1 LVTLRNLKTGP
12 QSDSKWGNG
21 IYLLAGGAVIG
32 ALIIAAGFMI
42 DRDTAMHERK
52 RVEHMVHDGLEHAVT
67 TIRGQLGSNIQ
78 LAIDLAD
85 DIGDDPMLSPMEFNR
100 TATMLMAQNP
110 HFRAIRLQPLNDPYR
125 MAFDPQIDRDGGT
138 LSIDIPVPPM
148 SWQSFRQWQSLRIE
162 IDIVQFLNAAHIQD
176 HDIEIGLGQHQG
188 LKIAVGHI
196 TGSDVPDIILGDPEL
211 VKETTFSM
219 PIDIDGL
226 SLVLLAMPEDGW
238 NGAMNR
244 LLPSRLLLTTG
255 IAAMMISILLAIVFL
270 RERNLNIQRLRAREE
285 RLLELSQ
292 RFQLALK
299 TSNIGIWEIDEATHS
314 LLWDKRTAG
323 LHGLPESLDEE
334 EDRLADWY
342 GALHPDDLG
351 RAEQLYFDSVIA
363 RATDS
368 WDIVYRLPLSDKS
381 FRYLRSVGARALDG
395 RITGIVC
402 DITTDTLLTQSL
414 SQAKENSDIK
424 NAELELALEELSSR
438 EHQLAE
444 ASHRLDLAL
453 GSYNCGTWEGD
464 PITKTAVW
472 DERMHQL
479 YGIPY
484 SDKPV
489 QEHVWLSRLH
499 PDDRGEIQLAAKRAA
514 TLDHVLN
521 TTQKVMLPNNEIR
534 YIRSVGQPHIGRDGR
549 KKMIGIAFD
558 VTADALLAEQM
569 RAAKT
574 EADTRNIELELAK
587 NRIEFNALHDPLTSL
602 ANRRKLDIELD
613 GLSRNGNGQRAKF
626 AILHLD
632 LDRFKE
638 INDTLGHAAGD
649 AMLVHAAEILRRHVP
664 RGDLVARIGGDEFV
678 VLARRATTTEEL
690 AELSTR
696 IIEEMRHPID
706 FEGFDCRCGVSIGI
720 AQSSGLMP
728 DARKVLIN
736 ADIALYQAKEK
747 GRNCHEFFTPD
758 LQANII
764 AKKRMADDMLA
775 GLERDEFIVWYQP
788 QFEANSMQLCG
799 AEALVRW
806 RHPDR
811 GVLASG
817 NFLKVAEDLNVMAR
831 IDQLVLQ
838 TALKDQMRWTAMG
851 MSVPRISVN
860 VSSKRLH
867 DETLIDQLRGLSISP
882 GSICFELVESIF
894 LDESDTKAAE
904 NIEKIKALGIDI
916 EIDDFGT
923 GHTSIVSLLKLKP
936 KRLKIDRQLV
946 MPITV
951 QPQERSLVRN
961 IVEIAR
967 SLGIETVAEGVETHE
982 HAGMLRQLGC
992 DYLQGYAFAKPL
1004 SFDDFTRFVGRLPQ
1018 QKAS

>member
-1 LVTLRNLKTGP
+1 MRNVKAGTK
-12 QSDSKWGNG
+12 SDGKWGNG

-42 DRDTAMHERK
+42 DRDTAAHERK
-52 RVEHMVHDGLEHAVT
+52 RVEHMVQDGLEHAGAA
-67 TIRGQLGSNIQ
+67 IRHRLDSDVH
-78 LAIDLAD
+78 LAMEMAD

-100 TATMLMAQNP
+100 TVAKQMAQNP
-110 HFRAIRLQPLNDPYR
+110 HFRAIRLQPLHDPYR
-125 MAFDPQIDRDGGT
+125 MAFDPKIDSDGRT

-148 SWQSFRQWQSLRIE
+148 SWQNFRQWQSLRIE
-162 IDIVQFLNAAHIQD
+162 IDSVDFLQAAEIRAD
-176 HDIEIGLGQHQG
+176 DTEIGHAEGSG
-188 LKIAVGHI
+188 LKMAVGQMAP
-196 TGSDVPDIILGDPEL
+196 TGSIDVISGDPDL
-211 VKETTFSM
+211 LNDTPLTM
-219 PIDIDGL
+219 RIDIDDL
-226 SLVLLAMPEDGW
+226 SLVVFAMPEEGW
-238 NGAMNR
+238 DAAMNR
-244 LLPSRLLLTTG
+244 LLPSRLLLTAG
-255 IAAMMISILLAIVFL
+255 IAAMMISILLAIVLL

-292 RFQLALK
+292 RFQLALE

-342 GALHPDDLG
+342 GAIQPEDLC

-363 RATDS
+363 RTTDS
-368 WDIVYRLPLSDKS
+368 WDIVYRLPLADDS
-381 FRYLRSVGARALDG
+381 FRYLRSVGARTIDG

-414 SQAKENSDIK
+414 SRAKENSDIK

-444 ASHRLDLAL
+444 ASRRLDLAL

-464 PITKTAVW
+464 PVSKTAVW

-479 YGIPY
+479 YDLPY

-489 QEHVWLSRLH
+489 PEHVWLSRIH
-499 PDDRGEIQLAAKRAA
+499 PDDRGEIQLAAKRAS
-514 TLDHVLN
+514 TLDQVLN
-521 TTQKVMLPNNEIR
+521 TTQKVILPNNEIR

-569 RAAKT
+569 RAAKA

-602 ANRRKLDIELD
+602 ANRRKLDLELD
-613 GLSRNGNGQRAKF
+613 GLSRGHATQRAKF

-678 VLARRATTTEEL
+678 VLARRSTSMEEL
-690 AELSTR
+690 ANLSSQ
-696 IIEEMRHPID
+696 IIEAMRHPID

-720 AQSSGLMP
+720 AQASGLMP

-747 GRNCHEFFTPD
+747 GRNCYEFFTPD

-788 QFEANSMQLCG
+788 QFEAETMQLCG

-851 MSVPRISVN
+851 MAVPRISVN

-867 DETLIDQLRGLSISP
+867 DENLIEQLQGLAITP

-1004 SFDDFTRFVGRLPQ
+1004 SFDDFTRFVNRLPQ

>member
-1 LVTLRNLKTGP
+1 MRKRKAGP
-12 QSDSKWGNG
+12 QSDGKWGNG
-21 IYLLAGGAVIG
+21 IFLLAGGAVIG
-32 ALIIAAGFMI
+32 LLVLVAGFLI
-42 DRDTAMHERK
+42 DRNTAAHERK
-52 RVEHMVHDGLEHAVT
+52 RVEHLVQDGLEHASAA
-67 TIRGQLGSNIQ
+67 IRSKINHDVQ
-78 LAIDLAD
+78 LALEVAD
-85 DIGDDPMLSPMEFNR
+85 DIADDPMLSPPEFNR
-100 TATMLMAQNP
+100 TVAMLLARNP
-110 HFRAIRLQPLNDPYR
+110 HFRSIRLQPLQDQFR
-125 MAFDPQIDRDGGT
+125 MAFDPVIRNAGSL

-148 SWQSFRQWQSLRIE
+148 TWQTKRQWQSLLIE
-162 IDIVQFLNAAHIQD
+162 IDSMAFMADAEINSDNAETAHTD
-176 HDIEIGLGQHQG
+176 GSG
-188 LKIAVGHI
+188 LKIAVAQI
-196 TGSDVPDIILGDPEL
+196 TPTGALEIILGDPKLIEEPTL
-211 VKETTFSM
+211 TLPVDVDRM
-219 PIDIDGL
+219 
-226 SLVLLAMPEDGW
+226 SLVVLGMPEEGW
-238 NGAMNR
+238 DAAMNR
-244 LLPSRLLLTTG
+244 LLPSRLLLAAG
-255 IAAMMISILLAIVFL
+255 VGAMMVSILLAIVLL

-292 RFQLALK
+292 RFQLALE
-299 TSNIGIWEIDEATHS
+299 TSNIGIWEIDESTHS
-314 LLWDKRTAG
+314 LLWDERTAG
-323 LHGLPESLDEE
+323 LHGLPVSLDDE

-342 GALHPDDLG
+342 GCIQADDLG

-363 RATDS
+363 RTTDS
-368 WDIVYRLPLSDKS
+368 WDVAYRVPLSDNS
-381 FRYLRSVGARALDG
+381 FRYLRSVGARTVDG

-402 DITTDTLLTQSL
+402 DVTTDTLMTQSL
-414 SQAKENSDIK
+414 SRAKENSDIK

-444 ASHRLDLAL
+444 ASRRLDLAL

-464 PITKTAVW
+464 PANKTAVW

-479 YGIPY
+479 YGVPY

-489 QEHVWLSRLH
+489 PEHVWLSRVH
-499 PDDRGEIQLAAKRAA
+499 PDERGEIQLATKRAS
-514 TLDHVLN
+514 TLDQTLN
-521 TTQKVMLPNNEIR
+521 TTQKVVLPNNEIR

-549 KKMIGIAFD
+549 KKLIGIAFD

-569 RAAKT
+569 RAAKA
-574 EADTRNIELELAK
+574 EADMRNIELELAK

-602 ANRRKLDIELD
+602 ANRRKLDLELD
-613 GLSRNGNGQRAKF
+613 GLSRGNSAQRAKF

-649 AMLVHAAEILRRHVP
+649 AMLVHTSEVLRRHVP

-678 VLARRATTTEEL
+678 VLARRATSIEEL
-690 AELSTR
+690 TSLASR

-720 AQSSGLMP
+720 AQASGLMP

-747 GRNCHEFFTPD
+747 GRNCYEFFTPD

-838 TALKDQMRWTAMG
+838 TALKDQMRWTAAG
-851 MSVPRISVN
+851 MPVPRISVN

-867 DETLIDQLRGLSISP
+867 DENLIEQLQGLSITP

-894 LDESDTKAAE
+894 LDESDTKATE

-1004 SFDDFTRFVGRLPQ
+1004 SFDDFTRFVDRLPQ

>member
-1 LVTLRNLKTGP
+1 MRNLKAGP
-12 QSDSKWGNG
+12 RSDGKWGNG
-21 IYLLAGGAVIG
+21 IFLLAGGALIG
-32 ALIIAAGFMI
+32 ALIVVAGFLI
-42 DRDTAMHERK
+42 DRNTAAHERK
-52 RVEHMVHDGLEHAVT
+52 RVEHIVQDGLDHAAHA
-67 TIRGQLGSNIQ
+67 IREKLTKNVQ
-78 LAIDLAD
+78 LALDLAD
-85 DIGDDPMLSPMEFNR
+85 DMADDPMLSASEFNR
-100 TATMLMAQNP
+100 TVAMLTATNP
-110 HFRAIRLQPLNDPYR
+110 YISSIHLQPLEDRYR
-125 MAFDPQIDRDGGT
+125 MAFDPMMSASGHR

-148 SWQSFRQWQSLRIE
+148 AWQSAQNWQSLLIE
-162 IDIVQFLNAAHIQD
+162 IDSVTFMEAV
-176 HDIEIGLGQHQG
+176 EIGRNEPGISPGENGGVTIAIGQTTPHG
-188 LKIAVGHI
+188 V
-196 TGSDVPDIILGDPEL
+196 VEIILGDPKLAEEKTL
-211 VKETTFSM
+211 TLPVQV
-219 PIDIDGL
+219 DGL
-226 SLVLLAMPEDGW
+226 SLVVLGMPEEGW
-238 NGAMNR
+238 DAAMNR
-244 LLPSRLLLTTG
+244 LLPSRLLLAAG
-255 IAAMMISILLAIVFL
+255 VGAMMLSILLAIVLL

-292 RFQLALK
+292 RFQLALE

-314 LLWDKRTAG
+314 LLWDNRTAG
-323 LHGLPESLDEE
+323 LHGLPVSLDEE

-342 GALHPDDLG
+342 GCIQPDDLG

-363 RATDS
+363 RTTDS
-368 WDIVYRLPLSDKS
+368 WDVAYRVPLSDDS
-381 FRYLRSVGARALDG
+381 FRYLRSVGARTADG

-402 DITTDTLLTQSL
+402 DVTTDTLMTQSL
-414 SQAKENSDIK
+414 SRAKENSDIK

-444 ASHRLDLAL
+444 ASRRLDLAL

-464 PITKTAVW
+464 PVTKTAVW

-479 YGIPY
+479 YGVPY

-489 QEHVWLSRLH
+489 PEHVWLSRLH
-499 PDDRGEIQLAAKRAA
+499 PEERGEIQLATKRAS
-514 TLDHVLN
+514 TLDQTLN
-521 TTQKVMLPNNEIR
+521 TTQKVVLPNNEIR

-549 KKMIGIAFD
+549 KKLIGIAFD

-569 RAAKT
+569 RAAKA
-574 EADTRNIELELAK
+574 EADMRNIELELAK

-602 ANRRKLDIELD
+602 ANRRKLDLELD
-613 GLSRNGNGQRAKF
+613 GLSRGNSSQRAKF

-649 AMLVHAAEILRRHVP
+649 AMLVHTSEVLRRHVP

-678 VLARRATTTEEL
+678 VLARRATSTEEL
-690 AELSTR
+690 TSLAGR
-696 IIEEMRHPID
+696 IIEEMRQPID

-720 AQSSGLMP
+720 AQASGLMP

-747 GRNCHEFFTPD
+747 GRNCYEFFTPD
-758 LQANII
+758 LQANIV

-788 QFEANSMQLCG
+788 QFEAESMQLCG

-851 MSVPRISVN
+851 MAVPRISVN

-867 DETLIDQLRGLSISP
+867 DENLIEQLQGLAITP

-894 LDESDTKAAE
+894 LDESDTKATE

-967 SLGIETVAEGVETHE
+967 SLGIETVAEGVETQE

>member
-1 LVTLRNLKTGP
+1 MALRNLKAGTK
-12 QSDSKWGNG
+12 SDGKWGNG
-21 IYLLAGGAVIG
+21 IYLLAGGAFIG

-42 DRDTAMHERK
+42 DRDTAAHERK
-52 RVEHMVHDGLEHAVT
+52 RVEHMVQDGLEHAGAA
-67 TIRGQLGSNIQ
+67 IRHRLDSDIR
-78 LAIDLAD
+78 LAMEMAD

-100 TATMLMAQNP
+100 TVAKQMAENP
-110 HFRAIRLQPLNDPYR
+110 HYRAIRLQPLNEPDR
-125 MAFDPQIDRDGGT
+125 MAFDPKIDSDGRS

-148 SWQSFRQWQSLRIE
+148 SWQKSRQWQSLRIE
-162 IDIVQFLNAAHIQD
+162 IDSVDFLQAVQIRNED
-176 HDIEIGLGQHQG
+176 TEIGHAEGSG
-188 LKIAVGHI
+188 LKIAVAQVAP
-196 TGSDVPDIILGDPEL
+196 TGSVDVISGDPDL
-211 VKETTFSM
+211 LNDTPLTM
-219 PIDIDGL
+219 RIDIDDL
-226 SLVLLAMPEDGW
+226 SLVVFAMPEEGW
-238 NGAMNR
+238 DGAMNR
-244 LLPSRLLLTTG
+244 LLPSRLLLTSG
-255 IAAMMISILLAIVFL
+255 ISAMMISILLAIVLL

-292 RFQLALK
+292 RFQLALE
-299 TSNIGIWEIDEATHS
+299 TSNIGIWEIDETTHS

-342 GALHPDDLG
+342 GAIQPEDLC

-363 RATDS
+363 RTTDS
-368 WDIVYRLPLSDKS
+368 WDIVYRLPLADDS

-414 SQAKENSDIK
+414 SRAKENSDIK

-444 ASHRLDLAL
+444 ASRRLDLAL

-464 PITKTAVW
+464 PVTKTAVW

-479 YGIPY
+479 YGLPY

-489 QEHVWLSRLH
+489 PEHVWLSRLH
-499 PDDRGEIQLAAKRAA
+499 PDERGEIQLAAKRAS

-521 TTQKVMLPNNEIR
+521 TTQKVVLPNNEIR

-569 RAAKT
+569 RAAKA
-574 EADTRNIELELAK
+574 EADMRNIELELAK

-602 ANRRKLDIELD
+602 ANRRKLDLELD
-613 GLSRNGNGQRAKF
+613 GLSRGHATQRAKF

-678 VLARRATTTEEL
+678 VLARRSTTMEEL
-690 AELSTR
+690 ANLSSQ
-696 IIEEMRHPID
+696 IIEAMRHPID

-720 AQSSGLMP
+720 AQASGLMP

-747 GRNCHEFFTPD
+747 GRNCYEFFTPD
-758 LQANII
+758 LQANIV

-788 QFEANSMQLCG
+788 QFEAGSMQLCG

-851 MSVPRISVN
+851 MAVPRISVN

-867 DETLIDQLRGLSISP
+867 DENLIEQLQGLAITP

-894 LDESDTKAAE
+894 LDESDTKASE
-904 NIEKIKALGIDI
+904 NIEKIKTLGIDI

-1004 SFDDFTRFVGRLPQ
+1004 SFDDFTRFVNRLPQ

>member
-1 LVTLRNLKTGP
+1 MRNLKAGTK
-12 QSDSKWGNG
+12 SDGKWGNG
-21 IYLLAGGAVIG
+21 IYLLAGGAFIG

-42 DRDTAMHERK
+42 DRDTAAHERK
-52 RVEHMVHDGLEHAVT
+52 RVEHMVQDGLEHAGAA
-67 TIRGQLGSNIQ
+67 IRHRLDSDIR
-78 LAIDLAD
+78 LAMEMAD

-100 TATMLMAQNP
+100 TVAKQMAENP
-110 HFRAIRLQPLNDPYR
+110 HYRAIRLQPLNEPDR
-125 MAFDPQIDRDGGT
+125 MAFDPKIDSDGRS

-148 SWQSFRQWQSLRIE
+148 SWQKSRQWQSLRIE
-162 IDIVQFLNAAHIQD
+162 IDSVDFLQAVQIRNED
-176 HDIEIGLGQHQG
+176 TEIGHAEGSG
-188 LKIAVGHI
+188 LKIAVAQVAP
-196 TGSDVPDIILGDPEL
+196 TGSVDVISGDPDL
-211 VKETTFSM
+211 LNDTPLTM
-219 PIDIDGL
+219 RIDIDDL
-226 SLVLLAMPEDGW
+226 SLVVFAMPEEGW
-238 NGAMNR
+238 DGAMNR
-244 LLPSRLLLTTG
+244 LLPSRLLLTSG
-255 IAAMMISILLAIVFL
+255 ISAMMISILLAIVLL

-292 RFQLALK
+292 RFQLALE
-299 TSNIGIWEIDEATHS
+299 TSNIGIWEIDETTHS

-342 GALHPDDLG
+342 GAIQPEDLC

-363 RATDS
+363 RTTDS
-368 WDIVYRLPLSDKS
+368 WDIVYRLPLADDS

-414 SQAKENSDIK
+414 SRAKENSDIK

-444 ASHRLDLAL
+444 ASRRLDLAL

-464 PITKTAVW
+464 PVTKTAVW

-479 YGIPY
+479 YGLPY

-489 QEHVWLSRLH
+489 PEHVWLSRLH
-499 PDDRGEIQLAAKRAA
+499 PDERGEIQLAAKRAS

-521 TTQKVMLPNNEIR
+521 TTQKVVLPNNEIR

-569 RAAKT
+569 RAAKA
-574 EADTRNIELELAK
+574 EADMRNIELELAK

-602 ANRRKLDIELD
+602 ANRRKLDLELD
-613 GLSRNGNGQRAKF
+613 GLSRGHATQRAKF

-678 VLARRATTTEEL
+678 VLARRSTTMEEL
-690 AELSTR
+690 ANLSSQ
-696 IIEEMRHPID
+696 IIEAMRHPID

-720 AQSSGLMP
+720 AQASGLMP

-747 GRNCHEFFTPD
+747 GRNCYEFFTPD
-758 LQANII
+758 LQANIV

-788 QFEANSMQLCG
+788 QFEAGSMQLCG

-851 MSVPRISVN
+851 MAVPRISVN

-867 DETLIDQLRGLSISP
+867 DENLIEQLQGLAITP

-894 LDESDTKAAE
+894 LDESDTKASE
-904 NIEKIKALGIDI
+904 NIEKIKTLGIDI

-1004 SFDDFTRFVGRLPQ
+1004 SFDDFTRFVNRLPQ

>member
-1 LVTLRNLKTGP
+1 
-12 QSDSKWGNG
+12 
-21 IYLLAGGAVIG
+21 LLAGGAVIG

-42 DRDTAMHERK
+42 DRDTANHERK
-52 RVEHMVHDGLEHAVT
+52 RVEHMVQDGLDHAAAA
-67 TIRGQLGSNIQ
+67 IRNQLDGNVKMT
-78 LAIDLAD
+78 LEMAD
-85 DIGDDPMLSPMEFNR
+85 DISDDPMLSPTEFNR
-100 TATMLMAQNP
+100 TVAMLLAQNP
-110 HFRAIRLQPLNDPYR
+110 HFRAIRLQPLDNPDR
-125 MAFDPQIDRDGGT
+125 MAFDPKIDSDGRVLT
-138 LSIDIPVPPM
+138 IDVPVPPM
-148 SWQSFRQWQSLRIE
+148 SWQNFQQWQSLRVEIESVAFVRAALTHAEQSE
-162 IDIVQFLNAAHIQD
+162 IDHTEGRGLNIA
-176 HDIEIGLGQHQG
+176 IGQ
-188 LKIAVGHI
+188 IAP
-196 TGSDVPDIILGDPEL
+196 TGAIDIISGDAALLEEAPL
-211 VKETTFSM
+211 TK
-219 PIDIDGL
+219 PLDIDEL
-226 SLVLLAMPEDGW
+226 SFVLLAAPEEGW
-238 NGAMNR
+238 QAAMNR
-244 LLPSRLLLTTG
+244 LLPSRLLLTAG
-255 IAAMMISILLAIVFL
+255 ISAMMVSIVLAIIFL
-270 RERNLNIQRLRAREE
+270 RQRNLNIERLRAREE

-292 RFQLALK
+292 RFQLALE

-323 LHGLPESLDEE
+323 LHGLPESLDED

-342 GALHPDDLG
+342 GALHPEDLG

-363 RATDS
+363 RTIDS
-368 WDIVYRLPLSDKS
+368 WDIVYRLPLSDDS

-464 PITKTAVW
+464 PVTKTAVW

-479 YGIPY
+479 YGLPY

-489 QEHVWLSRLH
+489 PEHVWLSRLH
-499 PDDRGEIQLAAKRAA
+499 PDERGEIQLAAKRAA

-521 TTQKVMLPNNEIR
+521 TTQKVVLPNNEVR

-558 VTADALLAEQM
+558 VTTDALLAEQM
-569 RAAKT
+569 RAAKA
-574 EADTRNIELELAK
+574 EADMRNIELELAK
-587 NRIEFNALHDPLTSL
+587 NRIEFNALHDPLTAL

-613 GLSRNGNGQRAKF
+613 GLSRGNAGQRAKF

-649 AMLVHAAEILRRHVP
+649 AMLAHAAEILRRHVP

-690 AELSTR
+690 ATLASR

-720 AQSSGLMP
+720 AQASGLMP

-736 ADIALYQAKEK
+736 ADIALYEAKEK
-747 GRNCHEFFTPD
+747 GRNCFEFFTPD
-758 LQANII
+758 LQANIV

-788 QFEANSMQLCG
+788 QFEAESMQLCG

-851 MSVPRISVN
+851 ATVPRISVN

-867 DETLIDQLRGLSISP
+867 DENLIEQLQGLSITP

-894 LDESDTKAAE
+894 LDESDTKATE

>member
-1 LVTLRNLKTGP
+1 MRKLKAGP
-12 QSDSKWGNG
+12 RPDGKWGNG
-21 IYLLAGGAVIG
+21 IVLLAGGAIAG

-42 DRDTAMHERK
+42 DQDTASHERT
-52 RVEHMVHDGLEHAVT
+52 RVEHMVQDGLDHAAAV
-67 TIRGQLGSNIQ
+67 IHDRLDDDVA
-78 LAIDLAD
+78 LAQEIAD
-85 DIGDDPMLSPMEFNR
+85 TFADDPMLSPTEFNR
-100 TATMLMAQNP
+100 TVAMVMARNP
-110 HFRAIRLQPLNDPYR
+110 HFRSLRLQPLDDPTR
-125 MAFDPQIDRDGGT
+125 MAFDTRITSSKQSA
-138 LSIDIPVPPM
+138 SIDIPVPPM
-148 SWQSFRQWQSLRIE
+148 PWQTTREWQSLRID
-162 IDIVQFLNAAHIQD
+162 IDPVVFLHALDLPGH
-176 HDIEIGLGQHQG
+176 ETGIGHAESTDLQ
-188 LKIAVGHI
+188 IAVGQI
-196 TGSDVPDIILGDPEL
+196 GPTGAFDIILGNPAL
-211 VKETTFSM
+211 KQETTLSS
-219 PIDIDGL
+219 PITLDGL
-226 SLVLLAMPEDGW
+226 SLVVIGMPNDGW
-238 NGAMNR
+238 DAAMKR
-244 LLPSRLLLTTG
+244 LLPSRLLLTAG
-255 IAAMMISILLAIVFL
+255 VAAMMISILLAIVLL
-270 RERNLNIQRLRAREE
+270 RERNLNIMRLRAREE

-292 RFQLALK
+292 RFQLALE
-299 TSNIGIWEIDEATHS
+299 TSNIGIWEIDENTHS
-314 LLWDKRTAG
+314 LLWDDRTAG
-323 LHGLPESLDEE
+323 LHGLPESLDDE

-342 GALHPDDLG
+342 GAIQPDDLG

-363 RATDS
+363 QTTDS
-368 WDIVYRLPLSDKS
+368 WDIVYRLPLSDDS
-381 FRYLRSVGARALDG
+381 FRYLRSVGARTIDG

-464 PITKTAVW
+464 PVTKTAVW

-489 QEHVWLSRLH
+489 PEHVWLSRVH
-499 PDDRGEIQLAAKRAA
+499 PDERGEIQLATKRAS
-514 TLDHVLN
+514 TLDHTLN
-521 TTQKVMLPNNEIR
+521 TTQKVVLPNNEIR
-534 YIRSVGQPHIGRDGR
+534 FIRSVGQPHVGRDGR
-549 KKMIGIAFD
+549 KKLIGIAFD

-569 RAAKT
+569 RAAKA

-678 VLARRATTTEEL
+678 VLARRATTTDEL

-788 QFEANSMQLCG
+788 QFEAANMQLCG

-851 MSVPRISVN
+851 MGVPRISVN

-882 GSICFELVESIF
+882 GS
-894 LDESDTKAAE
+894 
-904 NIEKIKALGIDI
+904 
-916 EIDDFGT
+916 
-923 GHTSIVSLLKLKP
+923 
-936 KRLKIDRQLV
+936 
-946 MPITV
+946 
-951 QPQERSLVRN
+951 
-961 IVEIAR
+961 
-967 SLGIETVAEGVETHE
+967 
-982 HAGMLRQLGC
+982 
-992 DYLQGYAFAKPL
+992 
-1004 SFDDFTRFVGRLPQ
+1004 
-1018 QKAS
+1018 

>member
-1 LVTLRNLKTGP
+1 MRNFKAGP
-12 QSDSKWGNG
+12 RSDGKWGNG

-42 DRDTAMHERK
+42 DRDSAMHERK
-52 RVEHMVHDGLEHAVT
+52 RVEHMVEDGLEHAGSA
-67 TIRGQLGSNIQ
+67 IRQQLDNNIQ
-78 LAIDLAD
+78 LAMDLAD
-85 DIGDDPMLSPMEFNR
+85 DIGDDPMLSPPEFGR
-100 TATMLMAQNP
+100 TVAMLIAQHP
-110 HFRAIRLQPLNDPYR
+110 HIRAIRLHPLNDPFR
-125 MAFDPQIDRDGGT
+125 MAFDPQIATDGRT
-138 LSIDIPVPPM
+138 LSIDIPIPPM
-148 SWQSFRQWQSLRIE
+148 SWQSFRQWQSLQ
-162 IDIVQFLNAAHIQD
+162 IVMDTAQLLNAADIQG
-176 HDIEIGLGQHQG
+176 HNTEIGHAEGRA
-188 LKIAVGHI
+188 LKIAVGQLS
-196 TGSDVPDIILGDPEL
+196 GSDVADIIVGDPAL
-211 VKETTFSM
+211 VNETTLKL
-219 PIDIDGL
+219 PITVDGL
-226 SLVLLAMPEDGW
+226 SLVLLGMPEDGW
-238 NGAMNR
+238 NGAMSR
-244 LLPSRLLLTTG
+244 LLPSRLLLTAG
-255 IAAMMISILLAIVFL
+255 VAAMMISILLAIVLL

-292 RFQLALK
+292 RFQLALE

-314 LLWDKRTAG
+314 LLWDSRTAG
-323 LHGLPESLDEE
+323 LHGLPESLDEQ

-363 RATDS
+363 RAVDN
-368 WDIVYRLPLSDKS
+368 WDIVYRLPLSDDS
-381 FRYLRSVGARALDG
+381 FRYLRSVGARTLDG

-444 ASHRLDLAL
+444 TSHRLDLAL

-464 PITKTAVW
+464 PVSKTAVW

-479 YGIPY
+479 YGLPY

-489 QEHVWLSRLH
+489 AEHVWLSRLH
-499 PDDRGEIQLAAKRAA
+499 PDERGEIQLAAKRAI

-521 TTQKVMLPNNEIR
+521 TTQKVVLPNNEIR

-558 VTADALLAEQM
+558 VTTDALLAEQM
-569 RAAKT
+569 RAAKA
-574 EADTRNIELELAK
+574 EADMRNIELELAK

-602 ANRRKLDIELD
+602 ANRRKLDLELD
-613 GLSRNGNGQRAKF
+613 GLSRGNSSQRAKF

-649 AMLVHAAEILRRHVP
+649 AMLAHAAEILRRHVP

-678 VLARRATTTEEL
+678 VLARRSTTTEEL
-690 AELSTR
+690 ANLASR
-696 IIEEMRHPID
+696 IIDEMRHPID

-720 AQSSGLMP
+720 AQASGLMP

-747 GRNCHEFFTPD
+747 GRNCFEFFTPD

-851 MSVPRISVN
+851 ATVPRISVN

-867 DETLIDQLRGLSISP
+867 DENLIEQLQGLAITP